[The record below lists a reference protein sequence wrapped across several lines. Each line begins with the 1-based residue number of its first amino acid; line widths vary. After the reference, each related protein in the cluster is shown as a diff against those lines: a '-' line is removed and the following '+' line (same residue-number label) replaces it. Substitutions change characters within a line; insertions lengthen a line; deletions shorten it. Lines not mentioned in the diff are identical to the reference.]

1 MIGLSGNE
9 NRYRPEDT
17 QHMPSKRTIG
27 HAAHISELR
36 ISLTMR
42 HDLLFNVSHVYNMAT
57 LFIKEFV
64 HVRARM

>member
-1 MIGLSGNE
+1 
-9 NRYRPEDT
+9 
-17 QHMPSKRTIG
+17 MPSKRTIG